1 MWFKNLSTMRLPS
14 SFTLQADAFEL
25 SLAEY
30 PLRSPGPLE
39 LETRG
44 FLTPFSRPDAAFS
57 HTSSGATL
65 FCLGQE
71 SRMLPASVLRDAV
84 DARIADHQAKTGR
97 KPGKRLRNDFREA
110 ALGELLPRASSFES
124 PYVSP
129 FTGGGVPSA

>member
-1 MWFKNLSTMRLPS
+1 MICPACHHHRPAGHGQPIAPVCAWKPSPDDLVTLRAILP
-14 SFTLQADAFEL
+14 A
-25 SLAEY
+25 
-30 PLRSPGPLE
+30 
-39 LETRG
+39 
-44 FLTPFSRPDAAFS
+44 
-57 HTSSGATL
+57 
-65 FCLGQE
+65 
-71 SRMLPASVLRDAV
+71 PASVLRDAV